1 LPTGRFT
8 RSDMQEE
15 RNHPMTSRM
24 VRSALASA
32 LVVAA
37 VVATVM
43 TAGCQQATRS
53 NITYPATGQPRL
65 VDIGASACLPCLMM
79 APSLEELKKEYAG
92 RLQVE
97 FIDSWQ
103 NPGATKQYDYY
114 FCPTQ
119 VFIDASGKELFRH
132 LGYYSKKDILAKWKE
147 LGVDLEAPAAP
158 REAPKSASQPK
169 AGGG

>member
-1 LPTGRFT
+1 MKRKRMA
-8 RSDMQEE
+8 RS
-15 RNHPMTSRM
+15 T
-24 VRSALASA
+24 LAGA

-37 VVATVM
+37 AIAMIT
-43 TAGCQQATRS
+43 TAGCRQASRS
-53 NITYPATGQPRL
+53 SATYPATGLPRL
-65 VDIGASACLPCLMM
+65 VDLGASACLPCIMM

-97 FIDSWQ
+97 FIDTWQ
-103 NPGATKQYDYY
+103 NPGAKTQYDYV

-147 LGVDLEAPAAP
+147 LGVDLETPAAL
-158 REAPKSASQPK
+158 REAPKSAAQSK
-169 AGGG
+169 TGGG

>member
-1 LPTGRFT
+1 
-8 RSDMQEE
+8 
-15 RNHPMTSRM
+15 MTNSP
-24 VRSALASA
+24 VRSALVSV
-32 LVVAA
+32 LIVAA
-37 VVATVM
+37 VIATVM
-43 TAGCQQATRS
+43 TAGCQQAGRS
-53 NITYPATGQPRL
+53 SATYAATGLPRL
-65 VDIGASACLPCLMM
+65 VDLGATACLPCIMM

-97 FIDSWQ
+97 FIDAWQ
-103 NPGATKQYDYY
+103 NPGAREQYDYF

-158 REAPKSASQPK
+158 REAPKTAPQPK
-169 AGGG
+169 AGG

>member
-1 LPTGRFT
+1 
-8 RSDMQEE
+8 
-15 RNHPMTSRM
+15 MTNLL
-24 VRSALASA
+24 VRSAL
-32 LVVAA
+32 VRGMIVAA
-37 VVATVM
+37 VVAAVM
-43 TAGCQQATRS
+43 TAGCQQASRL
-53 NITYPATGQPRL
+53 NMTYPATGLPRL
-65 VDIGASACLPCLMM
+65 VDLGASACLPCIMM

-97 FIDSWQ
+97 FIDTWQ
-103 NPGATKQYDYY
+103 NPGAKTQYDYF

-158 REAPKSASQPK
+158 RDAPKSAAQPK
-169 AGGG
+169 AGG

>member
-1 LPTGRFT
+1 MKSERMA
-8 RSDMQEE
+8 RS
-15 RNHPMTSRM
+15 T
-24 VRSALASA
+24 LAGA

-37 VVATVM
+37 AIAMVT
-43 TAGCQQATRS
+43 TAGCQQASRS
-53 NITYPATGQPRL
+53 SVTYAATGLPRL
-65 VDIGASACLPCLMM
+65 VDIGASACLPCIMM

-97 FIDSWQ
+97 FIDAWQ
-103 NPGATKQYDYY
+103 NPGAREQYDYY

-147 LGVDLEAPAAP
+147 LGVDPEAPAAP
-158 REAPKSASQPK
+158 REAPKSAAQPK
-169 AGGG
+169 TGGGG

>member
-1 LPTGRFT
+1 MTGK
-8 RSDMQEE
+8 
-15 RNHPMTSRM
+15 M

-37 VVATVM
+37 VIATVV
-43 TAGCQQATRS
+43 TAGCQQASRS
-53 NITYPATGQPRL
+53 NATYPATGLPRL
-65 VDIGASACLPCLMM
+65 VDLGASACLPCIMM

-92 RLQVE
+92 RIQVE
-97 FIDSWQ
+97 FIDAWQ
-103 NPGATKQYDYY
+103 NPGAREQYDYY

-147 LGVDLEAPAAP
+147 LGVDLEAPAGQ
-158 REAPKSASQPK
+158 REAPRSAPQPK
-169 AGGG
+169 TGGG